1 MKFQSQSLSM
11 LCIQNQWRSKKHYLL
26 FGWLR
31 NDYDP
36 QRWHNLQQRVGHPHR
51 RSIHHSKMLEVVAVS
66 ASRWKKILRSV
77 VNLLE
82 ISKDAFDCNLML
94 IFGVVKREVSNLDA
108 HKSEKTGEKIK
119 TLFFILFYKLH
130 WYSIFLGKLNSLHPS
145 LGKRHSAP
153 KFAK

>member
-82 ISKDAFDCNLML
+82 ISKDAFDCKLML

-108 HKSEKTGEKIK
+108 HKPSQRKLERRLKH
-119 TLFFILFYKLH
+119 FFF
-130 WYSIFLGKLNSLHPS
+130 F
-145 LGKRHSAP
+145 
-153 KFAK
+153 FFFFF